1 MTRNQLDELILQG
14 EGARLEFKR
23 SISAAHR
30 IARTLVAFANT
41 SGGSLLIGVADDG
54 AILGVSSESREIHR
68 IEEATDR
75 LADPALSITYE
86 TLSPDGRKVLII
98 HVEESDEKPHYALDE
113 AGKRTIY
120 VRAKDKSVPT
130 NKLIIA
136 PTTAEAPLLQ
146 SPVARTL
153 IQYLRRNDDI
163 TAEKY
168 AKLINV
174 STYRAGK
181 LLTQFA
187 EQGLLLLIN
196 KSRPVRYALKLAE

>member
-1 MTRNQLDELILQG
+1 MTRNQLDDLILQG
-14 EGARLEFKR
+14 EGTRLEFKR

-41 SGGSLLIGVADDG
+41 SGGRLLIGVADDG
-54 AILGVSSESREIHR
+54 AILGVSSESREMHR

-98 HVEESDEKPHYALDE
+98 SVAESSEKPHYALDE
-113 AGKRTIY
+113 TGKRTIY

-130 NKLIIA
+130 NRLIIA
-136 PTTAEAPLLQ
+136 PTTTESPLLQ

-174 STYRAGK
+174 SAYRAGK
-181 LLTQFA
+181 LLA
-187 EQGLLLLIN
+187 LLADQGLLLLIN

>member
-1 MTRNQLDELILQG
+1 MTRNQLDDLILEG
-14 EGARLEFKR
+14 EGTRLEFKR

-41 SGGSLLIGVADDG
+41 SGGRLLIGVADDG
-54 AILGVSSESREIHR
+54 AILGVASESREMHR
-68 IEEATDR
+68 IEEATDH
-75 LADPALSITYE
+75 LSDPALSITYE

-98 HVEESDEKPHYALDE
+98 HVEESQEKPHYALDE
-113 AGKRTIY
+113 MGKRTIY

-174 STYRAGK
+174 SAYRAGK
-181 LLTQFA
+181 LLALFA

>member
-1 MTRNQLDELILQG
+1 MTRNQLDDLIAQG
-14 EGARLEFKR
+14 ESTRLEFKR

-41 SGGSLLIGVADDG
+41 AGGTLLIGVADNG
-54 AILGVSSESREIHR
+54 TITGVASESREMYK

-75 LADPALSITYE
+75 LADPALSISYE
-86 TLSPDGRKVLII
+86 TISPDGRKVLII
-98 HVEESDEKPHYALDE
+98 RVEESIEKPHYAMDE
-113 AGKRTIY
+113 TGKRTIY

-130 NKLIIA
+130 SKLIIA
-136 PTTAEAPLLQ
+136 PATAVAPLLK

-153 IQYLRRNDDI
+153 ILYLRRNDDI

-174 STYRAGK
+174 SAYRAGK
-181 LLTQFA
+181 LLTEFA

>member
-1 MTRNQLDELILQG
+1 MTRNQLDDLILQG
-14 EGARLEFKR
+14 EGSKLEFKR
-23 SISAAHR
+23 SISTAHR

-41 SGGSLLIGVADDG
+41 SGGRLLIGVADDG

-68 IEEATDR
+68 IEEATDQ
-75 LADPALSITYE
+75 LADPALSVTYE

-98 HVEESDEKPHYALDE
+98 SVEESSEKPHYAVDE
-113 AGKRTIY
+113 TGKRTIY

-136 PTTAEAPLLQ
+136 PTTAEASLLQ

-163 TAEKY
+163 TADKY

-174 STYRAGK
+174 SAYRAGK
-181 LLTQFA
+181 LLALFA
-187 EQGLLLLIN
+187 DQGLLLLIN

>member
-1 MTRNQLDELILQG
+1 MTRNQLDDLIGQG

-41 SGGSLLIGVADDG
+41 SGGTLLIGVADDG
-54 AILGVSSESREIHR
+54 TIAGVSSESREMHR

-86 TLSPDGRKVLII
+86 TMSPDGRKILII
-98 HVEESDEKPHYALDE
+98 NVDESVEKPHYALDE
-113 AGKRTIY
+113 TGKRTIY

-130 NKLIIA
+130 NKLIITPESTDRDLLKQ
-136 PTTAEAPLLQ
+136 PTTRA
-146 SPVARTL
+146 L
-153 IQYLRRNDDI
+153 IQYLRKSDHI
-163 TAEKY
+163 TADKF

-174 STYRAGK
+174 SDYRAGK
-181 LLTQFA
+181 ILRELA
-187 EQGLLLLIN
+187 EKGLLLLID
-196 KSRPVRYALKLAE
+196 KQRPVRYALRLAE